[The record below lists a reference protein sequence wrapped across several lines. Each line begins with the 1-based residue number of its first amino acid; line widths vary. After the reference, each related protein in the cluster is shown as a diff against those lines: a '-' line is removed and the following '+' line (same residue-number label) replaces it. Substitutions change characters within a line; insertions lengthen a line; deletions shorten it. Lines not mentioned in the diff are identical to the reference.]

1 MEGGRNGSWEGK
13 KSEFLLCFFSKKI
26 SCDHRIIMA
35 HIYFGHHLE
44 RIIDIL
50 KFIWLCRVLIAA
62 CGTQSPDQG
71 SNPGPLHL
79 EPGVLG
85 N

>member
-26 SCDHRIIMA
+26 SCDHRMIMA

-50 KFIWLCRVLIAA
+50 KFIYLAVSGLNCSMWDPV
-62 CGTQSPDQG
+62 P
-71 SNPGPLHL
+71 
-79 EPGVLG
+79 
-85 N
+85 